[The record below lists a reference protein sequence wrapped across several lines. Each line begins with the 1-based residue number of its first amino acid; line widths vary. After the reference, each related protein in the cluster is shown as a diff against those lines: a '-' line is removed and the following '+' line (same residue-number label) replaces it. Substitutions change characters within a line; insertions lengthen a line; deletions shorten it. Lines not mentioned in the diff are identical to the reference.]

1 MEDLIKKIKS
11 KFLGTETFNVGFNN
25 KSPVK
30 GISRKASPLNEYS
43 SQASFS
49 GPGGA
54 ISTYG
59 SLMKSHYGSP
69 VIPDN
74 AEMGDV
80 YAKAIGQVGKMSG
93 QLGAAFMEA
102 DARGWAPNI
111 RKSSKKSVSRKSS
124 SPLNQDDNDEGD
136 GGTGDALGSDVS
148 VKIDEQDFGIGD
160 GGTDD
165 ALNTEISED
174 ELTADENL
182 TDQDKLLEFCTQ
194 NPNHSICKGRNTK
207 TAFSEM
213 NAVDRVNDLEWW

>member
-1 MEDLIKKIKS
+1 MGNLIGKIKKDI
-11 KFLGTETFNVGFNN
+11 LGTNTFNVGFNN

-30 GISRKASPLNEYS
+30 GISRQASPLNVYTS
-43 SQASFS
+43 SASFS
-49 GPGGA
+49 GPGSA
-54 ISTYG
+54 TNTYG
-59 SLMKSHYGSP
+59 ALMSSHYGSP

-102 DARGWAPNI
+102 EERGWAPNT

-124 SPLNQDDNDEGD
+124 SPLNQDDSE
-136 GGTGDALGSDVS
+136 TSTALSSDVS
-148 VKIDEQDFGIGD
+148 AKIDEQDYGT

-165 ALNTEISED
+165 ALSGEPSED
-174 ELTADENL
+174 DLKVDEDL
-182 TDQDKLLEFCTQ
+182 TDQDKLLEFCTK

-207 TAFSEM
+207 TAFSDM

>member
-1 MEDLIKKIKS
+1 MGNLIGKIKKDI
-11 KFLGTETFNVGFNN
+11 LGTNTFNVGFNN

-30 GISRKASPLNEYS
+30 GISRQASPLNVYTS
-43 SQASFS
+43 SASFS
-49 GPGGA
+49 GPGSA
-54 ISTYG
+54 TNTYG
-59 SLMKSHYGSP
+59 ALMSSHYGSP

-102 DARGWAPNI
+102 EEKAKEGGGDWWAQ
-111 RKSSKKSVSRKSS
+111 RRSSKKSISRKSS
-124 SPLNQDDNDEGD
+124 SPLNQDDNE
-136 GGTGDALGSDVS
+136 TSTALSSDVS
-148 VKIDEQDFGIGD
+148 GKIETQDYGT

-165 ALNTEISED
+165 ALSGKPNED
-174 ELTADENL
+174 DLNKDDNL
-182 TDQDKLLEFCTQ
+182 TDQDKLLEFCTK

-207 TAFSEM
+207 TAFSDM